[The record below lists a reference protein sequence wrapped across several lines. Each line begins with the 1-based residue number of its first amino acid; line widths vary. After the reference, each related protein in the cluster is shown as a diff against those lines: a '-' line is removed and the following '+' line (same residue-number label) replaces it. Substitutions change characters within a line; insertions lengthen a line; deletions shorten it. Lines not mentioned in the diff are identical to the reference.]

1 MWLNFVFVIK
11 TFYVFNYKGKD
22 TNFPG
27 ICPVSLENK
36 YCRLLLVVL

>member
-22 TNFPG
+22 TNFPE
-27 ICPVSLENK
+27 ICPVSLKNK
-36 YCRLLLVVL
+36 YYRLLLVVL

>member
-22 TNFPG
+22 TNFPE
-27 ICPVSLENK
+27 ICPVFV
-36 YCRLLLVVL
+36 RFLLKISTTNYY

>member
-22 TNFPG
+22 TFPE
-27 ICPVSLENK
+27 ICPVFV
-36 YCRLLLVVL
+36 RFLLKISTAIYY